1 MDNLKEKTAR
11 GLLWGGLSGSAT
23 QVLGLFIGIFLARLL
38 SPGDYGIVGVLAI
51 FTALAGNFQS
61 SGFSQALINIKEPT
75 SKDYNSVFWFNI
87 TMSLVMYMVLFFCAP
102 LLADFFHQPVLVGVS
117 RLVFLSFFIS
127 SFGIV
132 QNVYMMKNMMQR
144 EMAVCSVLALAVSGT
159 VGVLLAWQG
168 YAYWSLAWQQVV
180 YCFVMTFT
188 RYCYTDW
195 RPALQF
201 DMTPVRRMFGFSVK
215 ILLTYI
221 VTTIGQNMLTFFF
234 GRLFPIHVVGNYSQA
249 NKWNTMAHTTLS
261 GALGQV
267 VQPVMV
273 SVDDEPGRELRVF
286 RKMLRF
292 TAFVSFP
299 ALFGLALVSREFIL
313 LLLGSKWEETIPL
326 LRVLC
331 VGGAFLPFYMLYQN
345 MALSVRRSDLYL
357 WCGVSQIAAQLVAIL
372 LLYRQGVFAIV
383 CAYTVLN
390 IVWAVVWQVVSGKL
404 IALRLHD
411 AAADMLP
418 FMLASGVVMAVTYV
432 ATTWIENMIVLL
444 AVRICL
450 ASLLYVALMK
460 LCKVKILEES
470 IDFLMQ
476 RSRR

>member
-11 GLLWGGLSGSAT
+11 GLLWGGFSGGIT
-23 QVLGLFIGIFLARLL
+23 QVLGLVIGIFLARLL

-51 FTALAGNFQS
+51 FTALAGNLQS
-61 SGFSQALINIKEPT
+61 SGFSQGLINIKNPT
-75 SKDYNSVFWFNI
+75 PNDYNSVFWFNI
-87 TMSLVMYMVLFFCAP
+87 SMSAVLYAVLFFSAP
-102 LLADFFHQPVLVGVS
+102 LLAAFFHQPVLVGVS

-144 EMAVCSVLALAVSGT
+144 EMAVCSVLALAVSGI

-168 YAYWSLAWQQVV
+168 YAYWSLAWQQVI
-180 YCFVMTFT
+180 YCFVMTFS
-188 RYCYTDW
+188 RYYYTDW
-195 RPALQF
+195 RPTLHF

-215 ILLTYI
+215 ILLTYV
-221 VTTIGQNMLTFFF
+221 VTTLGQNMLTFFF

-249 NKWNTMAHTTLS
+249 NKWNTMAHATIS
-261 GALGQV
+261 SALGQV
-267 VQPVMV
+267 VQPVMI

-299 ALFGLALVSREFIL
+299 SLFGLALVSREFIL

-345 MALSVRRSDLYL
+345 MALSIRRSDLYL
-357 WCGVSQIAAQLVAIL
+357 WCGVSQIVAQLAAIL
-372 LLYRQGVFAIV
+372 LLYRQGVFVIV

-390 IVWAVVWQVVSGKL
+390 ILWAVVWQWVAGKPIGL
-404 IALRLHD
+404 RWRDALADTMPFLLV
-411 AAADMLP
+411 AAATMTVTWVVTQWLTHLVLLL
-418 FMLASGVVMAVTYV
+418 LARVVV
-432 ATTWIENMIVLL
+432 AAALYFIVLKCSH
-444 AVRICL
+444 AH
-450 ASLLYVALMK
+450 
-460 LCKVKILEES
+460 ILEES
-470 IDFLMQ
+470 LQ
-476 RSRR
+476 YLKHRRP